1 MPTPKLTQVP
11 DLVGSRNSLR
21 RDIAFSLNL
30 DPDKLPALL
39 NTEQAAI
46 VLDNSPQ
53 TLSIWRSTKRYN
65 LPYVKIGRRV
75 KYRVSDLMD
84 FIERRTHGSAAE
96 D

>member
-1 MPTPKLTQVP
+1 MPIPKVTQTT
-11 DLVGSRNSLR
+11 DISRARSELR
-21 RDIAFSLNL
+21 RDIAFSLGL

-39 NTEQAAI
+39 DAEQAAK

-75 KYRVSDLMD
+75 KYRVSDLLD
-84 FIERRTHGSAAE
+84 FIERRTHGVTME
-96 D
+96 G